1 MFGERGLGR
10 SRDAWTFLVMGDHWR
25 YPSTRV
31 HAMSDQDERQGDQVE
46 KAQKSG
52 REQTP
57 AESQGQAQTEGQE
70 KDEG

>member
-1 MFGERGLGR
+1 
-10 SRDAWTFLVMGDHWR
+10 
-25 YPSTRV
+25 
-31 HAMSDQDERQGDQVE
+31 MSDQDERQGDQVE

-70 KDEG
+70 KDEE